1 METEIKIE
9 HLSKS
14 FDGKKVI
21 DDVSF
26 EIEKGDIYGVLGLSG
41 AGKSTLVRCI
51 NSLETFEEGK
61 IYFKDRLLCS
71 PTVKASRDDKRM
83 IGMIFQS
90 FNLLDQKNCLENVM
104 IGLEIHKVEKKKR
117 KEIAMEALKRV
128 GLDDK
133 WDSYPS
139 QLSGGQKQRVS
150 IARCLALKP
159 EVILSDEATS
169 ALDSENTKSVLSL
182 LSSLNKNEGITI
194 IMISHQLNTIEAICN
209 KVCILDKAK
218 IVENGNIDDVFL
230 SPKADIT
237 KQLLYSNKI
246 HTNLDEKKMLRILFD
261 GNADEPIL
269 SEIVLNCNVLVNL
282 VYADTKVKDGKIY
295 GQTVIQKPIDEKDYK
310 KVLQFL
316 NFKSIKYEEVEL

>member
-1 METEIKIE
+1 MESEIRIE
-9 HLSKS
+9 HLCKS
-14 FDGKKVI
+14 FDSHIVL
-21 DDVSF
+21 DDISLD
-26 EIEKGDIYGVLGLSG
+26 IKKGDIYGVLGLSG

-51 NSLETFEEGK
+51 NSLETFESGN
-61 IYFKDRLLCS
+61 IYFKEKLLCS
-71 PTVKASRDDKRM
+71 PSKKAGGEDKRQ

-90 FNLLDQKNCLENVM
+90 FNLLDQKNCLDNVM

-117 KEIAMEALKRV
+117 KEIALEALRRV
-128 GLDDK
+128 GLEDK
-133 WDSYPS
+133 WNSYPS

-169 ALDSENTKSVLSL
+169 ALDAENTKSVLSL
-182 LSSLNKNEGITI
+182 LQSLNKSDGITI
-194 IMISHQLNTIEAICN
+194 VMISHQLSAIEAICN

-230 SPKADIT
+230 SPKAEIT

-246 HTNLDEKKMLRILFD
+246 HTNLDEKRMLRILFD
-261 GNADEPIL
+261 GNVDEPIL
-269 SEIVLNCNVLVNL
+269 SQIVLNCNVMVNL
-282 VYADTKVKDGKIY
+282 VYADTKVKDGKVY
-295 GQTVIQKPIDEKDYK
+295 GQTVIQRPVNEKEYR

-316 NFKSIKYEEVEL
+316 ALKNIKVEEVEL